1 MDVKS
6 AFLNRYVN
14 EEVYADQPPGFEDTS
29 YPDHIFKLK
38 KVLYSL
44 K

>member
-6 AFLNRYVN
+6 AFLNEELEEEFYIEQPEGFRLLEKEYYV
-14 EEVYADQPPGFEDTS
+14 
-29 YPDHIFKLK
+29 FKLK
-38 KVLYSL
+38 KVLYGL